1 MSTHR
6 LYSALAVG
14 AALSLGCAEQPSPVA
29 PALALQTV
37 SPASAPAS
45 FVTSVLNP
53 CNGELVDIEGWI
65 QLRYET
71 RTNPLGGTTTVG
83 RILEHGDGTGE
94 ITGARYEFSVDSI
107 LTAVTQTIQFGSTE
121 NVIVRLLG
129 RGLVPN
135 FLGLQV
141 LHFTVTPNGDVVGV
155 VEDFRSECR
164 QA

>member
-1 MSTHR
+1 MSTNP

-14 AALSLGCAEQPSPVA
+14 AALSLGCAERPSPVA

-53 CNGELVDIEGWI
+53 CNSEFVDIEGWI
-65 QLRYET
+65 QFRYET

-94 ITGARYEFSVDSI
+94 ITGVRYEFSADTI
-107 LTAVTQTIQFGSTE
+107 LTATSGAVQFGATQD
-121 NVIVRLLG
+121 VVVRLLAQG
-129 RGLVPN
+129 RAPN
-135 FLGLQV
+135 FLGLEV
-141 LHFTVTPNGDVVGV
+141 LHFTVNPNGDLVGV

-164 QA
+164 

>member
-1 MSTHR
+1 MSTNP

-14 AALSLGCAEQPSPVA
+14 AALSLGCAERPSPVA

-37 SPASAPAS
+37 SPASAPTP
-45 FVTSVLNP
+45 FVTSLLNP
-53 CNGELVDIEGWI
+53 CNGEFVDIEGWI
-65 QLRYET
+65 QLRFET
-71 RTNPLGGTTTVG
+71 RTHPPGGSNTVG

-107 LTAVTQTIQFGSTE
+107 LTAVAQTIQFGSTE

-129 RGLVPN
+129 QGQVPN

-141 LHFTVTPNGDVVGV
+141 LHFTVNPNGAVVGV

-164 QA
+164 